1 MLVLTRKVGEEIV
14 INGNIRITITLIKGD
29 KVRIG
34 ITAPPEVP
42 VHRQEIL
49 DRLSAFAEPD
59 VVVSHESL
67 KKERVPA
74 RPINRTV
81 PPAMP
86 MERPFALACR

>member
-34 ITAPPEVP
+34 VTAPPDVP
-42 VHRQEIL
+42 IHRQEIL
-49 DRLSAFAEPD
+49 DRLTAFTEPD
-59 VVVSHESL
+59 VVVSQQPH
-67 KKERVPA
+67 KKERVPG
-74 RPINRTV
+74 RPFNRSV

-86 MERPFALACR
+86 RERPFVMACR